1 MKKKI
6 VVALTIFSL
15 LFCLL
20 GVYIIVTIEKA
31 TSTLDTL
38 IKLHQVEILRESLLI
53 RIKRVQTDLSLK
65 NTRYAR
71 GIYTVVGDVRSMGK
85 ISNECFRCHHSE
97 FIVNKLTDMRDQ
109 IEKYK
114 DAISRVLTIKANIDR
129 LEAEEDN
136 AINIGE
142 ELVTKVSDMIEITSK
157 KLEEKT
163 TARLKDIREIKIILF
178 TLIAMSPLV
187 VIFLGYLFIRAFAKP
202 ITTLLNA
209 TRSLKGG
216 NLDYRIEGLTDEFGE
231 VADSFNDMAYSLRE
245 QMRNMQR
252 AEQMTV
258 VGEMAASLAHELKN
272 LLTGLKI
279 ALQVLLENK
288 SLSDSETEIAKT
300 TFSQI
305 KRVEFLIKDVLDFAR
320 PKEPEYKITDLNELI
335 DKTVAFIE
343 AFSSQT
349 NNKGAI
355 KVEKSLSPDIP
366 DILVDP
372 MQMQQV
378 IMNLVLNSCDAMPDG
393 GTLKIGTALVDSSV
407 SITVSDTGSGITPRD
422 LDRIFKPF
430 FTTKAKGTGLGL
442 AISKGIVDR
451 HAGHLTIDSNAGEGA
466 IATVTLPLTHGAP
479 DQNNTRDNDRN
490 GAAKLIETAR
500 SD

>member
-1 MKKKI
+1 MKRRI
-6 VVALTIFSL
+6 IIGLAVFSL
-15 LFCLL
+15 LFFLL
-20 GVYIIVTIEKA
+20 GIYIIMTIEKA

-71 GIYTVVGDVRSMGK
+71 GIYTVVSDVRNMSK
-85 ISNECFRCHHSE
+85 IANECFRCHHSE
-97 FIVNKLTDMRDQ
+97 FVEGKLTDMRNQ
-109 IEKYK
+109 TEKYK

-142 ELVTKVSDMIEITSK
+142 ELVTKVGDMIDITSK

-163 TARLKDIREIKIILF
+163 ASKLSDIKRIKVILF

-187 VIFLGYLFIRAFAKP
+187 VIFLGFIFIRAFAKP
-202 ITTLLNA
+202 VNFLLNA
-209 TRSLKGG
+209 TRTLKAG
-216 NLDYRIEGLTDEFGE
+216 NLNFRIEGLTDEFGE
-231 VADSFNDMAYSLRE
+231 VADSFNDMAYSLSE

-288 SLSDSETEIAKT
+288 NLSESETEIAQT

-305 KRVEFLIKDVLDFAR
+305 KRVESLIKDVLDFAR
-320 PKEPEYKITDLNELI
+320 PKEPEYKITDLNDLI
-335 DKTVAFIE
+335 EKTVSFIE
-343 AFSSQT
+343 ALSSQT

-366 DILVDP
+366 EILVDP
-372 MQMQQV
+372 MQIQQV
-378 IMNLVLNSCDAMPDG
+378 IMNLVLNSCEAMPDG
-393 GTLKIGTALVDSSV
+393 GTLKVDTSLNGSSV
-407 SITVSDTGSGITPRD
+407 AISVSDTGYGITSKD
-422 LDRIFKPF
+422 QEKIFKPF
-430 FTTKAKGTGLGL
+430 FTTKVKGTGLGL
-442 AISKGIVDR
+442 AISKGIVER
-451 HAGHLTIDSNAGEGA
+451 HAGSLA
-466 IATVTLPLTHGAP
+466 IGSSQGQGTTAVITLPLTQDALGT
-479 DQNNTRDNDRN
+479 NNSPGRS
-490 GAAKLIETAR
+490 KLIEIGKTG
-500 SD
+500 

>member
-6 VVALTIFSL
+6 IIGLAVFSL
-15 LFCLL
+15 LFFLV

-71 GIYTVVGDVRSMGK
+71 GIYTVVSDVRNMSK
-85 ISNECFRCHHSE
+85 ISDECFRCHHSA
-97 FIVNKLTDMRDQ
+97 FIEDKLTDIRNQ

-114 DAISRVLTIKANIDR
+114 DGISRVLTIHANISR

-136 AINIGE
+136 ALNIGE
-142 ELVTKVSDMIEITSK
+142 ELVTKVGDMIELTSRR
-157 KLEEKT
+157 LEEKT
-163 TARLKDIREIKIILF
+163 AVRLRDIRKIKFILF
-178 TLIAMSPLV
+178 TLIALSPLV
-187 VIFLGYLFIRAFAKP
+187 VIFLGVIFIRSLTKP
-202 ITTLLNA
+202 VGVLLKA
-209 TRSLKGG
+209 TRSLKAG

-245 QMRNMQR
+245 QMHNMQR

-272 LLTGLKI
+272 LITGLKI
-279 ALQVLLENK
+279 ALQVLLGNK
-288 SLSDSETEIAKT
+288 DLSESDTEISEA

-305 KRVEFLIKDVLDFAR
+305 KRVEFLIKDMLDFAR
-320 PKEPEYKITDLNELI
+320 PKEPEYKITDINALVEQ
-335 DKTVAFIE
+335 TVSFIE
-343 AFSSQT
+343 AFSLQT
-349 NNKGAI
+349 NNKGAVR
-355 KVEKSLSPDIP
+355 VEKSFSSDVPKV
-366 DILVDP
+366 LVDP
-372 MQMQQV
+372 VQMQQV

-393 GTLKIGTALVDSSV
+393 GTLKIGTALAGPSV
-407 SITVSDTGSGITPRD
+407 AITVSDTGYGITSKD
-422 LDRIFKPF
+422 LEKIFKPF
-430 FTTKAKGTGLGL
+430 FTTKVKGTGLGL

-451 HAGHLTIDSNAGEGA
+451 HAGGLVIDSKAGAGTTA
-466 IATVTLPLTHGAP
+466 VITLPLTQAVF
-479 DQNNTRDNDRN
+479 DQNNNA
-490 GAAKLIETAR
+490 GKSKLIETGK
-500 SD
+500 SG